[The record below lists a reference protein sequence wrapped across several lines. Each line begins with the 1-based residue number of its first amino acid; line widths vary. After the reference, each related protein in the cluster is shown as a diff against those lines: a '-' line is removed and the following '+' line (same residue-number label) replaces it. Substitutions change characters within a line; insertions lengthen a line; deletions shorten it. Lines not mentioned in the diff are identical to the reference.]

1 MGDVVVDSLEAG
13 ADEAGLVVVFFTS
26 AAGTLALAA
35 ALAVVPDVAVDALTA
50 GRVVFGGAGFV
61 VSLGAAAFGWVF
73 AGDLDAAAAAVVL
86 EAVGVFGRGDLGRG
100 LRVELVPLAGDLET
114 EMAAGFL
121 VRLLPLVRGVSV
133 AFSLL
138 SSTTGAW
145 GAGLLSAG

>member
-1 MGDVVVDSLEAG
+1 VGDVVVDSLEAG

-61 VSLGAAAFGWVF
+61 VSLGAAFGWVF

-121 VRLLPLVRGVSV
+121 VRLLPFVRGVSV

-145 GAGLLSAG
+145 GAGLLSVG

>member
-50 GRVVFGGAGFV
+50 GRVVFGGAGF